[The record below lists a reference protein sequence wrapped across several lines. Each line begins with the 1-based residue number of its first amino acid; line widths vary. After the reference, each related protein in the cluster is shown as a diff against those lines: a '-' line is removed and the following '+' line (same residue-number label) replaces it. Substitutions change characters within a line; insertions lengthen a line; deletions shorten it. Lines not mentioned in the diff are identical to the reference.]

1 MRSVGVALLG
11 LGTVGGG
18 VAKLLLEHHD
28 RIARRV
34 GLSFELRHVVV
45 RDARKNRPASV
56 PSEIVTTDYNRVCR
70 DPQVE
75 IAVELMGGVTP
86 TRRVLMDLLQAG
98 KDVVT
103 ANKALLA
110 EHGPEIFDQAHTL
123 GRSIAFEASVGG
135 GIPIIAAVGECLV
148 ANQIVSIT
156 GILNGT
162 SNYILTAMTETGESY
177 ATALARAQ
185 QLGYAEADPTLDV
198 DGTDAAHKLAILA
211 QLGFGS
217 RVSTAQITRHG
228 IDRLDA
234 VDVRYAGQLG
244 YTIKLLATARLTDGA
259 IGLAVAPTL
268 VRQHTPLAEVRGA
281 YNAIQVVGDAV
292 GDTLFYGRGAGQMPT
307 ASAVVADIIDTAL
320 GRAAVTFRTLRLW
333 TDPDVSALPVATPQK
348 IHGRYYL
355 RFQVEDRPGALA
367 QLARALG
374 DHKISI
380 SSVIQPEAAEDRE
393 GAAVPLIFMTHNAVD
408 ANVRAAL
415 TEIDGLTC
423 LRLPSVCMKVE
434 G

>member
-11 LGTVGGG
+11 LGTVGSG

-45 RDARKNRPASV
+45 RDTKKKRPANV
-56 PSEIVTTDYNRVCR
+56 PAEIVTTDYQRVCR
-70 DPQVE
+70 DPKVE

-86 TRRVLMDLLQAG
+86 TRQALIDLLQAG

-110 EHGPEIFDQAHTL
+110 EHGPEIFDCAHTI

-162 SNYILTAMTETGESY
+162 SNYILTAMTETGEPY

-185 QLGYAEADPTLDV
+185 QLGYAEADPAFDV

-217 RVSTAQITRHG
+217 RVSTAQITRAG

-234 VDVRYAGQLG
+234 VDVRYAAQLG

-259 IGLAVAPTL
+259 IALTVAPTL
-268 VRQHTPLAEVRGA
+268 VRHHTPLAEVRGA

-307 ASAVVADIIDTAL
+307 ASAVVADIIDTAV
-320 GRAAVTFRTLRLW
+320 GRAALTFRTLRLW
-333 TDPDVSALPVATPQK
+333 TDPDVSALPVATPDK
-348 IHGRYYL
+348 MHGRYYL
-355 RFQVEDRPGALA
+355 RFQVEDRPGVLA

-374 DHKISI
+374 DHTISI
-380 SSVIQPEAAEDRE
+380 ASVIQPEAAEERQ

-415 TEIDGLTC
+415 AEIDRLTC
-423 LRLPSVCMKVE
+423 LKLPSVCMRVE